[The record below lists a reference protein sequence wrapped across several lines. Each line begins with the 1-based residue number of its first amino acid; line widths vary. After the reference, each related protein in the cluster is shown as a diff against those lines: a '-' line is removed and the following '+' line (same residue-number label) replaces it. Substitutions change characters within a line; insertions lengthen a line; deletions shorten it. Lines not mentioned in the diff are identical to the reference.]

1 MGDGWYT
8 ALLIKFKAS
17 VLNSE
22 IDDVKDILSD
32 SNWCYSIKDYRTV
45 EKQVSEAS
53 TMLDLIFSFMTYAA
67 LCLCL
72 FSLVS
77 SMFANI
83 MEQSKEVGILRS
95 MGLTKFEI
103 NKIYIYEALVII
115 LSSSLLGFAVGY
127 VVSFVIVQ
135 QQILFSQFPIE
146 LVVPSSVIFAV
157 TSGALITSVAS
168 VYFPLTLLNK
178 KQIAQNM
185 RDLSL

>member
-1 MGDGWYT
+1 MG
-8 ALLIKFKAS
+8 
-17 VLNSE
+17 
-22 IDDVKDILSD
+22 
-32 SNWCYSIKDYRTV
+32 
-45 EKQVSEAS
+45 
-53 TMLDLIFSFMTYAA
+53 TYAA

-115 LSSSLLGFAVGY
+115 LSSSLLGFAVG
-127 VVSFVIVQ
+127 SFVIVQ

-168 VYFPLTLLNK
+168 VYFPLALLNK